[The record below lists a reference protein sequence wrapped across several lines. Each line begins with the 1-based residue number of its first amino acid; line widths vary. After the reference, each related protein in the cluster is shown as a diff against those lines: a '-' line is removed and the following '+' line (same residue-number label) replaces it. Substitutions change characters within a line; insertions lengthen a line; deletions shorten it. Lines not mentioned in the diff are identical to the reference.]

1 LICTPEHLLKVENG
15 FIEAK
20 DSFNRF
26 IDSSSGLELVT
37 SVEPYNVESEYFDLI
52 NVKGGHTY
60 LTNNIVSHNCAFVH
74 DWQAFSDSV
83 LPTVSSDPNANIILT
98 STANGMNHFY
108 EMVKLARAKIS
119 EYTIIETPWNC
130 LPERN
135 EEWKQKII
143 ATNGIQYFN
152 QNYGNQFLGSSYTL
166 INGEGL
172 EKLISRSPIESNDNI
187 TIYQKPIKGAKYII
201 LGDLA
206 SGAGED
212 FSVLQVIKLSKRKF
226 EQVAIFR
233 SKDTPVLSMPL
244 IIQEI
249 GKKYNDAFVF
259 MEINFGEEAAN
270 RLYHDLEYENLLT
283 VAVHN
288 GKQKLQ
294 GFRGK
299 MQTGLR
305 VDVKI
310 KQIQL
315 SSLKTLIESN
325 KLVIND
331 NTTISEFYSFVQHG
345 VSFAAEANKHD
356 DCVMA
361 LALLGWL
368 VTQPVFSEIIDYD
381 YITEYES
388 EKAEELSDLIPASFF
403 GYNDT
408 DEWEDF

>member
-1 LICTPEHLLKVENG
+1 
-15 FIEAK
+15 
-20 DSFNRF
+20 
-26 IDSSSGLELVT
+26 
-37 SVEPYNVESEYFDLI
+37 
-52 NVKGGHTY
+52 
-60 LTNNIVSHNCAFVH
+60 
-74 DWQAFSDSV
+74 
-83 LPTVSSDPNANIILT
+83 
-98 STANGMNHFY
+98 MNHFY

-233 SKDTPVLSMPL
+233 SKDTPVLNMPL
-244 IIQEI
+244 VIQEI